1 MTPWPR
7 TQAELVGN
15 SRKILYKIWMFAQT
29 SRLTSGVSAA
39 ATRGFDEQVVNAAL
53 VESMLIHT
61 RELMHFL
68 YARPSRNYIRAVDY
82 LPDPSVI
89 PPKWPEFNTD
99 LAQIDKDTAHLTY
112 DDLPNPITI
121 TAPGH
126 LAGALMAFVH
136 AAPDDRLQA
145 NFKVIAWGVLADR
158 FSGRAEL
165 TVAPRDGSKAPVRGY
180 RIHELFDN

>member
-1 MTPWPR
+1 
-7 TQAELVGN
+7 
-15 SRKILYKIWMFAQT
+15 MFAQT
-29 SRLTSGVSAA
+29 SRLTGGASPSATQDFDEEVVSAA
-39 ATRGFDEQVVNAAL
+39 L
-53 VESMLIHT
+53 LESMLIHT

-68 YARPSRNYIRAVDY
+68 YARPSRNYIRALDY
-82 LPDPSVI
+82 LTDPSVI
-89 PPKWPEFNTD
+89 PPKWPEYNRD

-112 DDLPNPITI
+112 DDLPNPIKI

-136 AAPDDRLQA
+136 AVPEERVQP

-158 FSGRAEL
+158 FGGAEL
-165 TVAPRDGSKAPVRGY
+165 TVAPKDGSHAPVRGY